1 MVASF
6 ALSLESPTA
15 ILSNYM
21 TSWLYQLPADYW
33 DKYPERVMAITE
45 QQVQAAAKKY
55 FDPSRLQIVAVG
67 EGKVIG
73 DILKKFGTVDV
84 YDTEGKLVTGGTN

>member
-1 MVASF
+1 M
-6 ALSLESPTA
+6 
-15 ILSNYM
+15 
-21 TSWLYQLPADYW
+21 
-33 DKYPERVMAITE
+33 
-45 QQVQAAAKKY
+45 QAAAKKY
-55 FDPSRLQIVAVG
+55 LDPSRLQIVAVG